1 MDGMSAL
8 RGTRV
13 LLTGH
18 TGFKGGWLALWL
30 QRLGAEVHGLALDP
44 PTRPSLYE
52 LAKLRLALASEVRA
66 DILDAAAVQACVDR
80 VHPQLVLH
88 LAAQPLVR
96 ESYRDPAATWAA
108 NVQGTVHV
116 LDALRNSAH
125 CKAALVITTDKV
137 YENREWPHP
146 YRECDALGGHDP
158 YSASKA
164 ACELV
169 VDSYRRSFFAAQGL
183 QLASARAGNVIG
195 GGDWAAERLVPDVLA
210 AIDAGRPVTL
220 RHPEAVRPWQHVLE
234 PLSGY
239 LRLAAGLLA
248 NESGLASAW
257 NFGPEA
263 ADAQPVKALVAGLG
277 ARAEIDGDP
286 GPHEAGR
293 LELDISRARRLLGW
307 SPRWTLQQA
316 LQRTLDWHQAWRA
329 NADLQALCLAQI
341 AAYESS

>member
-1 MDGMSAL
+1 MSAL